1 MARRHDDSLSE
12 SASTL
17 HSRPEPRTHRTTR
30 VHARLDLFAGHPDV
44 TALSDRMDAT
54 PFIALATLC
63 ASIVH
68 PTTAQAIVAT
78 ESTFN
83 PNAIGV
89 HGRGAEIA
97 IVTSPA
103 SGVSAHSGLFG
114 CSLLSARS
122 RGTQSV
128 PVDQPCPWFS
138 D

>member
-1 MARRHDDSLSE
+1 MR
-12 SASTL
+12 
-17 HSRPEPRTHRTTR
+17 
-30 VHARLDLFAGHPDV
+30 FAFPCYADI
-44 TALSDRMDAT
+44 TALSDRMDAAT
-54 PFIALATLC
+54 FIALAMLC
-63 ASIVH
+63 APIVH

-122 RGTQSV
+122 RGTAFRSH
-128 PVDQPCPWFS
+128 
-138 D
+138 